1 MKSGMI
7 KIGLI
12 AALGI
17 GGVVTTGQ
25 LMAGT
30 PQVVTTIRPGR
41 SGRCF
46 QGVSH

>member
-1 MKSGMI
+1 MRSGMI
-7 KIGLI
+7 EIGLI

-30 PQVVTTIRPGR
+30 PRVVSTD
-41 SGRCF
+41 SDWA
-46 QGVSH
+46 